1 MGVIIARGTSTSS
14 ATGGGSGAYTSGE
27 KLAMELEMEFKAA
40 NLSYFKELGYTSGDL
55 TSLEIYTD
63 TGKGI
68 QLFGKTLSYD
78 TSGNLANTL
87 LTRITDSA
95 KVLKVFSYD
104 GDSNLASINVSAG

>member
-1 MGVIIARGTSTSS
+1 MAVIIARGT
-14 ATGGGSGAYTSGE
+14 ATAAGSGSGAFTSGE
-27 KLAMELEMEFKAA
+27 KLALELEMEFKAA

-55 TSLEIYTD
+55 TALNIYTD
-63 TGKGI
+63 TGKGT

-95 KVLKVFSYD
+95 KVLKVFAYD
-104 GDSNLASINVSAG
+104 KDTNLASINVSAG

>member
-1 MGVIIARGTSTSS
+1 MAVIVARGTGS
-14 ATGGGSGAYTSGE
+14 AGGSGGSGAYTSGE

-55 TSLEIYTD
+55 TSLDIYTD
-63 TGKGI
+63 TAKGT

-87 LTRITDSA
+87 LIRITDSA
-95 KVLKVFSYD
+95 KVLKVFAYD
-104 GDSNLASINVSAG
+104 RDTNLASINVSAG

>member
-1 MGVIIARGTSTSS
+1 MAVIVARGT
-14 ATGGGSGAYTSGE
+14 AAAAGSGSGGAYTSGE

-55 TSLEIYTD
+55 TALNIYTD
-63 TGKGI
+63 TGKGT
-68 QLFGKTLSYD
+68 QLFSKTLSYD

-95 KVLKVFSYD
+95 KVLKVF
-104 GDSNLASINVSAG
+104 ARR

>member
-1 MGVIIARGTSTSS
+1 MGVIVARGTGTSS
-14 ATGGGSGAYTSGE
+14 GSGGSGAYTNGE

-55 TSLEIYTD
+55 TSLNIYTD
-63 TGKGI
+63 TGKGL

-95 KVLKVFSYD
+95 KVLKVFAYD
-104 GDSNLASINVSAG
+104 KDTNLASINVSAG